1 MDLPCS
7 LCLKISKDSDL
18 QTIIEKFGE
27 NIQNYNMY
35 RSFVTCDDP
44 KGVVECGTI
53 RKSKSGS
60 HKMEHEIIS
69 HKAQKNSKADLTV
82 IAEKKEL
89 VSKGI
94 VEEYRTPSSFQ
105 LLEVSRGAQKLNQT
119 INSWSKGL
127 SSDGQ
132 SKDIAKDLLKGALDM
147 QESLLMLGK
156 LQEASH
162 YMAQLKRQ
170 KEKLK
175 RQKEKLKINEV
186 GAEMM
191 NSHQFGDLHCQT
203 GFQKPLLSADGSSN
217 DYIDELKKAI
227 TDSLGRH
234 NLLPNRTTREKTS
247 KERRKRDSAPDVPS
261 TSSSQSSV
269 AQSSSSHSTRSI
281 STAAPPRKE
290 NSPNLIAKLMG
301 LEDMPSKPLQK
312 HPQKQLDVETDLSR
326 RRPRPVFDIEMPKVR
341 KPQPLMH
348 KVRPEQRALKDI
360 LETMQFKGL
369 LKCHSVKELKS
380 WSHHSRETNTNRRS
394 SNYIS
399 PIVLIKPGV
408 SCFESKEVPAPMVWE
423 MGALK
428 AELMPRKVKLKK
440 GPEPDTRSVDYKEG
454 TYSTSKMLRKTE
466 VDEPTNRRLGQEEG
480 TKDRREVV
488 VKPEEKEIKTVV
500 QEEVAVRENKGNAE
514 PEPEETLI
522 KMLGKERVE
531 DRKYVVPRAEEQRIK
546 TKLKGSSK
554 LKASCPVTNQQQKKE
569 TAVKKVNKTQ
579 RVDTDSRKRIEAEV
593 VKPKNV
599 SRSQEQ
605 AKVISTNTRIEHGS
619 MTTKTQITQ
628 QSSTNQ
634 KSILKHTTKTTVH
647 GPKDQKR
654 KIVAEPTAEK
664 PTNKELG
671 CKEDKKNGHK
681 CDADP
686 VSKVTNTPLAGQPS
700 TEEEANVLKFHNEE
714 HCSDSQSSPCN
725 HTLVTSEHEEVTKS
739 PEEANNDM
747 GLIGGDGESSKN
759 GIQLNALLLSS
770 PLFLTRAEEL
780 FDLNMNSPETF
791 PTSGICDYRIA
802 SMELSLDYANEYIE
816 RRSCV
821 DSQTRHP
828 LLQTCT
834 GDSRLN
840 LSLEKLVEEVVN
852 GAKTLTSYCKLGF
865 YNLPADSLYG
875 ILEND
880 IRCGSVA
887 SGTWDLG
894 WRNGFSVDE
903 AEQTV
908 NDVEKLLISELIEEM
923 FT

>member
-18 QTIIEKFGE
+18 QTIVEKFGE

-69 HKAQKNSKADLTV
+69 HKAQKNTKADFTV

-175 RQKEKLKINEV
+175 RGKINEV

-466 VDEPTNRRLGQEEG
+466 VDEPTNRRLGKEEG
-480 TKDRREVV
+480 TTDRREVV

-579 RVDTDSRKRIEAEV
+579 RVDADSRKRIEAEV

-725 HTLVTSEHEEVTKS
+725 HTLVTSEHEEVAKS

-770 PLFLTRAEEL
+770 PLFLTHAEEL